1 MLSNKKLLLIL
12 CLSTLSLIGTGFSS
26 WVITLPQ
33 DSVIGISTVSE
44 VIEIN
49 WLSSDAN
56 KTTSDNGLAFIFSKN
71 KGIKEFTKQYY
82 DFNLIVD
89 TELFQIDIT
98 DTNLSTAYLDCSFVI
113 SDARFYIERVEF
125 VASSVSYIVSNT
137 DKTRAFS
144 KVVLIDD
151 PNVEPNLY
159 TFISNTISNSNIDS
173 GASKTCT
180 IQTCVYVNV
189 LDNITDFTNFN
200 PSLSFTIKGG
210 S

>member
-1 MLSNKKLLLIL
+1 MLSNKKLFLVL

-56 KTTSDNGLAFIFSKN
+56 NATSDNGLSFIFSKN

-98 DTNLSTAYLDCSFVI
+98 DTNLSTAYLDCFFVI

-173 GASKTCT
+173 GASKACT
-180 IQTCVYVNV
+180 IQTRVYVNV